1 MSFRPLKTGG
11 KPGLGVQ
18 MGYTTHAQKGKNKGK
33 CVMLAFSI
41 CDDLIRALKVKSGDY
56 LRLDADTTAGMARLL
71 PVGAL
76 GASSRVVHLNK
87 SGRGE
92 WAIPYTGEIKE
103 TFPHVLAMTPLG
115 GAHVSSEDGLLFDL
129 PKAEQAEG

>member
-1 MSFRPLKTGG
+1 MSFKPLKPGG
-11 KPGLGVQ
+11 RPGLGVR

-56 LRLDADTTAGMARLL
+56 LRLDADTTTGMARLL

-76 GASSRVVHLNK
+76 GVSSRVVHVTA
-87 SGRGE
+87 SGRGD
-92 WAIPYTGEIKE
+92 WSIPYTGEIKD
-103 TFPHVLAMTPLG
+103 TFPLVPNMTSLN
-115 GAHVSSEDGLLFDL
+115 GAHVSAEEGLLFEL
-129 PKAEQAEG
+129 PKAEKPQG